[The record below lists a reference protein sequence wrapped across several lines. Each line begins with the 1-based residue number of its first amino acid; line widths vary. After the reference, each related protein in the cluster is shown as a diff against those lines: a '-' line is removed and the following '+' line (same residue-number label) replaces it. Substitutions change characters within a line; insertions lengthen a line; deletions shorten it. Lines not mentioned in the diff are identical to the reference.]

1 MHFSF
6 FFVQDEEINELSQ
19 MIERLKEQM
28 LEQED
33 LISMGKR
40 DYENLQQEMSRI
52 QADNDSAKDEVR
64 VCVGSLCVPVC
75 ACVYLC
81 VQQNLP
87 AYSCI
92 HHLLVYRVFFNI
104 YPLYTTY
111 LYIGEYNSINL
122 YTIPCNIYLYTG
134 VKTDWNI
141 LIVVCL
147 DSTLLTL

>member
-1 MHFSF
+1 
-6 FFVQDEEINELSQ
+6 

-52 QADNDSAKDEVR
+52 QADNDSAKDDVR

-75 ACVYLC
+75 TCVYNSIYLYT
-81 VQQNLP
+81 
-87 AYSCI
+87 A
-92 HHLLVYRVFFNI
+92 VYIITSIQGFFFNI

-122 YTIPCNIYLYTG
+122 YTIPCNIDLYTG
-134 VKTDWNI
+134 VKTDRNS

-147 DSTLLTL
+147 DCTLYRHGLDIYLCICDGTCEID

>member
-64 VCVGSLCVPVC
+64 VCVLVACVYLCVPVC
-75 ACVYLC
+75 TCVYLC
-81 VQQNLP
+81 VQQYLP

-92 HHLLVYRVFFNI
+92 HHLLVYRVFFQHLPFI
-104 YPLYTTY
+104 YH
-111 LYIGEYNSINL
+111 
-122 YTIPCNIYLYTG
+122 IPVYR
-134 VKTDWNI
+134 
-141 LIVVCL
+141 
-147 DSTLLTL
+147 